1 MRLSPC
7 RQGGVEVHETEAA
20 VKNEYLADLDKEDG
34 GEMVLSPSQNDGNG
48 DMGMGQRK
56 SYHLDD
62 CIEVWSDFLRLHL
75 HSKSLLMVP
84 GHFHNE

>member
-1 MRLSPC
+1 MRWSPY
-7 RQGGVEVHETEAA
+7 RQGGVEVHQTEAA
-20 VKNEYLADLDKEDG
+20 AKNEFLADLDREES
-34 GEMVLSPSQNDGNG
+34 GEVVPAPSKDDGNG
-48 DMGMGQRK
+48 DMGMGQGK

-62 CIEVWSDFLRLHL
+62 SIEVWSDFLRLHL